1 MKKKTIIT
9 LVIGLVISL
18 SAVSI
23 WRASA
28 ATTVGRGYDLF
39 DTPDNAISGEFLSL
53 PAGFFTNS
61 GQKGSNAFQGQVTL
75 KGGADVP
82 GFAADTVIERTN
94 AVEVPGSTEL
104 LVIGLRMVAVGTI
117 NVTFTDGTSA
127 SYSVSV
133 KESSAVPS
141 KGSMFFNA
149 NNTFNSSLQI
159 NREYTFTSPGQP
171 TKVFDSG
178 TGDSTSGPWPAISLS
193 ASGTWQPT
201 TSSLT
206 TNGVAADTDA
216 AAAAPATGGVQI
228 RPNTHQAIIAR
239 HAVIIANRRPK
250 PIVKPI
256 DNQPIDGGIGI
267 SDDTST
273 GSGSTNG
280 TGKRKN

>member
-28 ATTVGRGYDLF
+28 ATTIGRGYDLF
-39 DTPDNAISGEFLSL
+39 DTPDNAISGEVLNL

-61 GQKGSNAFQGQVTL
+61 AQKGSNAFQGQVTL

-82 GFAADTVIERTN
+82 GFAADTVVERTN

-104 LVIGLRMVAVGTI
+104 LVIGLRMVSVGTI

-127 SYSVSV
+127 NYSVSV
-133 KESSAVPS
+133 KESPSVPS

-159 NREYTFTSPGQP
+159 NREYTFTSFGQP

-193 ASGTWQPT
+193 AAGTWQPT

-206 TNGVAADTDA
+206 TNGVAAETDA
-216 AAAAPATGGVQI
+216 AAVATGGVQI
-228 RPNTHQAIIAR
+228 RPNTHEAIIAR

-250 PIVKPI
+250 VI
-256 DNQPIDGGIGI
+256 QPIDSQPIDHQPI
-267 SDDTST
+267 DQPI
-273 GSGSTNG
+273 GSTDG